1 MLGQIA
7 GSFVSILIIQNFGG
21 GTVAAISPGS
31 FFALVAVSAK
41 DSLVVNII
49 SYFAGMVTSCLVA
62 GFFLRMD
69 RSEEGEGGLVLE
81 AALKDMGVNTAV
93 PTVGAAAGAIKRIV
107 FACDAGMGSSVMGES
122 IMKTKLN
129 KAMLEMEVVHTSV
142 RDIDKNIQAGDAIV
156 TTKPLEDRVKNVLQ
170 SNGMDNQVFPVENLL
185 DNAAYDKLI
194 QTLKS

>member
-1 MLGQIA
+1 
-7 GSFVSILIIQNFGG
+7 
-21 GTVAAISPGS
+21 
-31 FFALVAVSAK
+31 
-41 DSLVVNII
+41 
-49 SYFAGMVTSCLVA
+49 
-62 GFFLRMD
+62 MD
-69 RSEEGEGGLVLE
+69 KSEEGEGGRALE

-93 PTVGAAAGAIKRIV
+93 PAVGAAAGAIKRIV

-129 KAMLEMEVVHTSV
+129 KAMLDMEVVHTSV

-156 TTKPLEDRVKNVLQ
+156 TTKPLEDRVRSVLQ

-194 QTLKS
+194 QNLKS